1 MAKRLQVDTD
11 GLEGD
16 GNDLAQLGSK
26 IDEEDCRQPA
36 SDPAST
42 TGAMA
47 FTQYDQG
54 LVQRLNEA
62 REVREHGGAIV
73 KASAVLFEVADE
85 QGALM
90 IDRVDVLGSPRA
102 DSAGPPSIDVPAQ
115 PKSFA
120 TPRIDSVIPSAG
132 MGAEAFSE
140 AIHSGAGGE
149 VVRDFSRHWT
159 TAADD
164 VDVLGDRATAIADQ
178 IQAHWQ
184 DADSNAAP
192 NVRNHGT
199 WLHDASD
206 FAVKLAKGADDFAS
220 AFDVAKNETPTPEAL
235 SAAKCATMASVITGP
250 GAVVALAV
258 YMNMKADADEAAA
271 KYSTA
276 VDKAV
281 RGVGDPVGKPSL
293 IAKRAAIPDELVKGP
308 GQWVEESRG
317 DREDW
322 KKYEQQVT
330 GYPAGMEYEVDMP
343 DGDSVEFDGYDPDA
357 GDNGLYIEA
366 KGKGYEW
373 MVADNGQFDPRWRVN
388 EQISNELQGQYEA
401 SLETGVPVEWRVA
414 DPRTAGAIQAIVDRD
429 GYGDRITVIT
439 VPPA

>member
-1 MAKRLQVDTD
+1 M
-11 GLEGD
+11 
-16 GNDLAQLGSK
+16 
-26 IDEEDCRQPA
+26 
-36 SDPAST
+36 
-42 TGAMA
+42 
-47 FTQYDQG
+47 
-54 LVQRLNEA
+54 
-62 REVREHGGAIV
+62 
-73 KASAVLFEVADE
+73 
-85 QGALM
+85 
-90 IDRVDVLGSPRA
+90 
-102 DSAGPPSIDVPAQ
+102 
-115 PKSFA
+115 
-120 TPRIDSVIPSAG
+120 
-132 MGAEAFSE
+132 
-140 AIHSGAGGE
+140 
-149 VVRDFSRHWT
+149 
-159 TAADD
+159 
-164 VDVLGDRATAIADQ
+164 
-178 IQAHWQ
+178 
-184 DADSNAAP
+184 
-192 NVRNHGT
+192 
-199 WLHDASD
+199 
-206 FAVKLAKGADDFAS
+206 
-220 AFDVAKNETPTPEAL
+220 
-235 SAAKCATMASVITGP
+235 
-250 GAVVALAV
+250 ALAV